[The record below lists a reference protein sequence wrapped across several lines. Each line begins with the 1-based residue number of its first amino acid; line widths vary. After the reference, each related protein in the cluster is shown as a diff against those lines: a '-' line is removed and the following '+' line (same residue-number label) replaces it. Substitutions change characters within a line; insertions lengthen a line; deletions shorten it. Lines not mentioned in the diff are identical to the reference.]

1 MNCPICNHNQF
12 KVLFSK
18 KGVDQN
24 LYDIVQCRK
33 CKVVQTYPQPIEIE
47 QFYQRNYFHKRTDR
61 GYNNYLSD
69 ALKKQLISVWEL
81 NLKDLG
87 FFSYEEKILNDHP
100 KLLEIGCAAGYFLEY
115 MKLRGWDVLGVEIS
129 KEMSDFAKNQLG
141 LNVVNQD
148 FLEFDITINE
158 FDCVVLW
165 ASIEHFKD
173 PIRVFKKIDL
183 VLKPKGVFVF
193 STCRWG
199 LIARLLKDRWR
210 FMNVPEHLFFFN
222 ETQLEQILASI
233 GFKKI
238 SRITYGS
245 GFTSKPEMSLIYR
258 LSKRFFD
265 TLVKRIHQ
273 GDMLAMMF
281 QKV

>member
-1 MNCPICNHNQF
+1 
-12 KVLFSK
+12 
-18 KGVDQN
+18 
-24 LYDIVQCRK
+24 
-33 CKVVQTYPQPIEIE
+33 
-47 QFYQRNYFHKRTDR
+47 
-61 GYNNYLSD
+61 
-69 ALKKQLISVWEL
+69 
-81 NLKDLG
+81 
-87 FFSYEEKILNDHP
+87 
-100 KLLEIGCAAGYFLEY
+100 